1 MGKHWLSIPV
11 CVVLC
16 LVSLRCASKKE
27 MIQVKDDLLYI
38 RLRMDAL
45 QSENG
50 KMMEL
55 LRDLNKSITDLKDE
69 SYRTKADLI
78 AEMSSLREQTQ
89 FLQGLLDDTGDRMSR
104 LLHTVQDRSPTDTK
118 PDSSRESPLLRV
130 DSPPEK
136 PVDDLQPKALYDA
149 AYLDLSRGN
158 YDLALKGF
166 NEYLKLFSRSQYA
179 DNAQYWVGEIYYARK
194 EFERAFNEFNRV
206 ATDYPQGDKVP
217 AALLKMG
224 YCLINLNDKSG
235 AREYMNRVI
244 EAYPNS
250 AEAGLARSRI
260 GEL

>member
-1 MGKHWLSIPV
+1 MGKHWFYIPLG
-11 CVVLC
+11 VVLC

-27 MIQVKDDLLYI
+27 MTQVKDDLLYI

-55 LRDLNKSITDLKDE
+55 LRDLNKSITDLQDE

-104 LLHTVQDRSPTDTK
+104 LLHTVQDRSPTDTI
-118 PDSSRESPLLRV
+118 PDSSRETRLQPT
-130 DSPPEK
+130 DSPAEK
-136 PVDDLQPKALYDA
+136 PADDLQPKALYDA

-206 ATDYPQGDKVP
+206 ATDYPQGDKVA

-244 EAYPNS
+244 ETYPNS